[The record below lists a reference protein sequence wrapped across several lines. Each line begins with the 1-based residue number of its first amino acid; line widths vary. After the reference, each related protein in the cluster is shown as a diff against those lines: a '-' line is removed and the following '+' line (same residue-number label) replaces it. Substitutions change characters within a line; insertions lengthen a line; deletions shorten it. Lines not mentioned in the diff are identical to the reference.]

1 MLKAITLCVF
11 GAMGLPTTAQASESL
26 SDAILNSRPIIN
38 ARYRYEGV
46 DQDGFT
52 EYARASTLRTRVG
65 FETQRYKGLSALLDF
80 ENISAIGNELFN
92 DTVNARSQ
100 FPIVAD
106 PNITELNQ
114 AYLNFDGVFDTAVR
128 LGRQRINLDNQRF
141 VGAVGFRQNEQT
153 FDAISITNQSINDTS
168 LRYIYIDNVNRI
180 FGDDSQVGDFKSN
193 SHLVNV
199 KYSGLQIGTLVG
211 YGYFL
216 DLENA
221 PAFSSKTYG
230 ARFTGRWDFNFN
242 HDLSLLYAIEIAHQR
257 PHADNSNDFDHNYFL
272 FEPGVRLRDLK
283 IKLGYE
289 SMDGN
294 GTNAFQTPL
303 ATLHA
308 FNGVTDRLLVTP
320 SNGIEDIYAKIH
332 YAFEPVK
339 WLEGIT
345 LSGAYHYL
353 NFEQTSG
360 KIGTEWSTKIAL
372 KLTRNVSI
380 SLEQAQ
386 YNAQSVSVDTN
397 KTWVTL
403 QYIF

>member
-1 MLKAITLCVF
+1 
-11 GAMGLPTTAQASESL
+11 
-26 SDAILNSRPIIN
+26 
-38 ARYRYEGV
+38 
-46 DQDGFT
+46 
-52 EYARASTLRTRVG
+52 
-65 FETQRYKGLSALLDF
+65 
-80 ENISAIGNELFN
+80 
-92 DTVNARSQ
+92 
-100 FPIVAD
+100 
-106 PNITELNQ
+106 
-114 AYLNFDGVFDTAVR
+114 
-128 LGRQRINLDNQRF
+128 
-141 VGAVGFRQNEQT
+141 
-153 FDAISITNQSINDTS
+153 
-168 LRYIYIDNVNRI
+168 
-180 FGDDSQVGDFKSN
+180 
-193 SHLVNV
+193 
-199 KYSGLQIGTLVG
+199 
-211 YGYFL
+211 
-216 DLENA
+216 
-221 PAFSSKTYG
+221 
-230 ARFTGRWDFNFN
+230 
-242 HDLSLLYAIEIAHQR
+242 
-257 PHADNSNDFDHNYFL
+257 
-272 FEPGVRLRDLK
+272 
-283 IKLGYE
+283 
-289 SMDGN
+289 MDGN